1 MKAATNLIAVSGS
14 PHMIY
19 MTCKEVNDFLPGME
33 SLLPDWYGYEEKGA
47 FKVIGGYTNACVRVI
62 LISLEPCLYYS
73 DRTIWGYK
81 ADSKETFERAWSC
94 LTRHDFS
101 LFRKGV
107 VMSPSDFSRSSYLLG
122 MISSGSSTGDDSIS
136 KMLNS
141 SMKSLATHLSKTNS
155 TKGKYLGGNTQAALT
170 P

>member
-1 MKAATNLIAVSGS
+1 MT
-14 PHMIY
+14 Y

-33 SLLPDWYGYEEKGA
+33 LLLPDWYGYEEKGV
-47 FKVIGGYTNACVRVI
+47 FKVIGGSTNTCVRVI
-62 LISLEPCLYYS
+62 LISLEPCLHYS

-81 ADSKETFERAWSC
+81 TDSKETFERAWSC

-101 LFRKGV
+101 LFRKGLE
-107 VMSPSDFSRSSYLLG
+107 MSPSDFSRSSYLLG
-122 MISSGSSTGDDSIS
+122 MVSSASSMGSDSIS

-141 SMKSLATHLSKTNS
+141 SVKSLASHLSKTSN
-155 TKGKYLGGNTQAALT
+155 TQGKYLGGNTQAALT